1 MLDIKLFRENPELI
15 FDSEKKRFRSTENAE
30 KVIEY
35 DTLWREGERRL
46 NSLRAE
52 KNKLSKSFKQAK
64 KDGNIEEVIAKSKEV
79 ANEIKELSAKNAE
92 YLQLRDDY
100 RYKVGNIIDEDVPIS
115 DTEDDNVVV
124 RTYGEIPEHD
134 FELLNHV
141 DLINKIDGADL
152 ETAASVSGARF
163 YYLKRDILH
172 LNLALIQFALS
183 ELEAEGYIPMQ
194 TPFFVKGEVAAET
207 SELGE
212 FEETLYKV
220 ENEDMYLIATA
231 EQTLAALH
239 RNEIINPEDLPLRY
253 CALSTCFRKEAGSH
267 GKDTLGIFRVH
278 QFEKIEQFIF
288 CDPEDSKNQHEKLM
302 EVTERIYQKLGLPYQ
317 IIAIVSSAL
326 NDNAAIKYDLEAW
339 FPGSGAFRELVSCTN
354 CKDYQARKTKTRV
367 GRAGSGDAQTLHTLN
382 STAIATERTMCCILE
397 NYQQADGSVVVKM
410 GGTMLL
416 ATVTCAKDAKEDVDF
431 MPLQV
436 DYKEKYAS
444 AGRFPG
450 GFMKREGKASDYE
463 ILIARLVDRALRPLF
478 PEDFHAEV
486 FVNVNLI
493 SAEKDIQPDALAGL
507 AASSA
512 LAVSDIPFEGPISEV
527 RVARIGGEFKI
538 NPNFSEM
545 ADADLDIMVAAT
557 IYLLL
562 AWCFK
567 VRALNEG
574 ISLLKGLLSRK

>member
-1 MLDIKLFRENPELI
+1 MLDIKLFRENPDLI
-15 FDSEKKRFRSTENAE
+15 LKNKKKRFRSTENAE

-79 ANEIKELSAKNAE
+79 ANEIKELSAKNIE
-92 YLQLRDDY
+92 YLALRDDY
-100 RYKVGNIIDEDVPIS
+100 RYKVGNVIDEDVPIS
-115 DTEDDNVVV
+115 DTEDDNVIV
-124 RTYGEIPEHD
+124 RKVGDLPEFD
-134 FELLNHV
+134 FEALNHV
-141 DLINKIDGADL
+141 DLIEKIDGADI
-152 ETAASVSGARF
+152 ETAASIAGARF

-220 ENEDMYLIATA
+220 ENEDLYLIATA

-239 RNEIINPEDLPLRY
+239 RDEIINPEDLPLRY

-288 CDPEDSKNQHEKLM
+288 SSPEESKNEHNRLL
-302 EVTERIYQKLGLPYQ
+302 EVTENIYKKLGLPYQ
-317 IIAIVSSAL
+317 IVAIVSSAL

-339 FPGSGAFRELVSCTN
+339 FPGSQTYRELVSCTN
-354 CKDYQARKTKTRV
+354 CGDYQARKTKTRV
-367 GRAGSGDAQTLHTLN
+367 GRAGSGDAQILHTLN

-397 NYQQADGSVVVKM
+397 NYQQADGSVKVPEVLVPFM
-410 GGTMLL
+410 GGKTIIE
-416 ATVTCAKDAKEDVDF
+416 AKE
-431 MPLQV
+431 
-436 DYKEKYAS
+436 
-444 AGRFPG
+444 
-450 GFMKREGKASDYE
+450 
-463 ILIARLVDRALRPLF
+463 
-478 PEDFHAEV
+478 
-486 FVNVNLI
+486 
-493 SAEKDIQPDALAGL
+493 
-507 AASSA
+507 
-512 LAVSDIPFEGPISEV
+512 
-527 RVARIGGEFKI
+527 
-538 NPNFSEM
+538 
-545 ADADLDIMVAAT
+545 
-557 IYLLL
+557 
-562 AWCFK
+562 
-567 VRALNEG
+567 
-574 ISLLKGLLSRK
+574 

>member
-1 MLDIKLFRENPELI
+1 MLDIKLFRENPETILNTK
-15 FDSEKKRFRSTENAE
+15 KKRFRSTENAE
-30 KVIEY
+30 KIIEY

-46 NSLRAE
+46 NSLKEE
-52 KNKLSKSFKQAK
+52 KNKLSKSFKKAK
-64 KDGNIEEVIAKSKEV
+64 AEGNLEEVIAKSKEV

-92 YLQLRDDY
+92 YLELRDDY

-141 DLINKIDGADL
+141 DLIKKIDGADL
-152 ETAASVSGARF
+152 ETAASIAGARF

-172 LNLALIQFALS
+172 LNLALIQFALD
-183 ELEAEGYIPMQ
+183 ELESEGYIPMQ

-278 QFEKIEQFIF
+278 QFEKIEQFIYST
-288 CDPEDSKNQHEKLM
+288 PEDSRNQHDHLM

-354 CKDYQARKTKTRV
+354 CKDYQARKTKTRY
-367 GRAGSGDAQTLHTLN
+367 GRAGSGDAQILHTLN
-382 STAIATERTMCCILE
+382 STAIATERTICCILE
-397 NYQQADGSVVVKM
+397 NYQQADGSVKVPEVLVPYM
-410 GGTMLL
+410 GGK
-416 ATVTCAKDAKEDVDF
+416 TVINAKE
-431 MPLQV
+431 
-436 DYKEKYAS
+436 
-444 AGRFPG
+444 
-450 GFMKREGKASDYE
+450 
-463 ILIARLVDRALRPLF
+463 
-478 PEDFHAEV
+478 
-486 FVNVNLI
+486 
-493 SAEKDIQPDALAGL
+493 
-507 AASSA
+507 
-512 LAVSDIPFEGPISEV
+512 
-527 RVARIGGEFKI
+527 
-538 NPNFSEM
+538 
-545 ADADLDIMVAAT
+545 
-557 IYLLL
+557 
-562 AWCFK
+562 
-567 VRALNEG
+567 
-574 ISLLKGLLSRK
+574 

>member
-1 MLDIKLFRENPELI
+1 MLDIRLFRESPEMI
-15 FDSEKKRFRSTENAE
+15 IDSEKKRFRSTENVE

-35 DTLWREGERRL
+35 DTLWREGERKL
-46 NSLRAE
+46 NSLRSE
-52 KNKLSKSFKQAK
+52 KNKLSKSFKKAEEE
-64 KDGNIEEVIAKSKEV
+64 GNLEEVIKRSKEV
-79 ANEIKELSAKNAE
+79 AAEIKELSAKNEE
-92 YLQLRDDY
+92 YLKLRDDY

-141 DLINKIDGADL
+141 DLIKKIDGADL
-152 ETAASVSGARF
+152 ETAASIAGARF

-172 LNLALIQFALS
+172 LNLALIQFALE
-183 ELEAEGYIPMQ
+183 ELEMEGYIPMQ

-212 FEETLYKV
+212 FYETLYKV

-239 RNEIINPEDLPLRY
+239 RNEIISPDDLPLRY

-278 QFEKIEQFIF
+278 QFEKIEQFIYSA
-288 CDPEDSKNQHEKLM
+288 PEDSRNQHNHLM

-354 CKDYQARKTKTRV
+354 CKDYQARKTKTRM

-397 NYQQADGSVVVKM
+397 NYQQNDGSVKVPEVLVPYMNGKK
-410 GGTMLL
+410 
-416 ATVTCAKDAKEDVDF
+416 VIEAKK
-431 MPLQV
+431 
-436 DYKEKYAS
+436 
-444 AGRFPG
+444 
-450 GFMKREGKASDYE
+450 
-463 ILIARLVDRALRPLF
+463 
-478 PEDFHAEV
+478 
-486 FVNVNLI
+486 
-493 SAEKDIQPDALAGL
+493 
-507 AASSA
+507 
-512 LAVSDIPFEGPISEV
+512 
-527 RVARIGGEFKI
+527 
-538 NPNFSEM
+538 
-545 ADADLDIMVAAT
+545 
-557 IYLLL
+557 
-562 AWCFK
+562 
-567 VRALNEG
+567 
-574 ISLLKGLLSRK
+574 

>member
-46 NSLRAE
+46 NTLRAE

-79 ANEIKELSAKNAE
+79 AQEIKDLSAKNAE
-92 YLQLRDDY
+92 YLELRDDY
-100 RYKVGNIIDEDVPIS
+100 RYKVGNVIDEDVPIS
-115 DTEDDNVVV
+115 DTEDDNVIV
-124 RTYGEIPEHD
+124 RKVGDLPKFD
-134 FELLNHV
+134 FEALNHV
-141 DLINKIDGADL
+141 DLIEKIDGADI
-152 ETAASVSGARF
+152 ETAASIAGARF

-220 ENEDMYLIATA
+220 ENEDLYLIATA

-239 RNEIINPEDLPLRY
+239 RDEIINPEDLPLRY

-288 CDPEDSKNQHEKLM
+288 SSPEESKNEHNRLL
-302 EVTERIYQKLGLPYQ
+302 EVTEGIYKKLGLPYQ
-317 IIAIVSSAL
+317 IVAIVSSAL

-339 FPGSGAFRELVSCTN
+339 FPGSQTYRELVSCTN
-354 CKDYQARKTKTRV
+354 CGDYQARKTKTRV
-367 GRAGSGDAQTLHTLN
+367 GRAGSGDAQILHTLN

-397 NYQQADGSVVVKM
+397 NYQQADGSVKVPEVLVPFM
-410 GGTMLL
+410 GGKI
-416 ATVTCAKDAKEDVDF
+416 VIEAKE
-431 MPLQV
+431 
-436 DYKEKYAS
+436 
-444 AGRFPG
+444 
-450 GFMKREGKASDYE
+450 
-463 ILIARLVDRALRPLF
+463 
-478 PEDFHAEV
+478 
-486 FVNVNLI
+486 
-493 SAEKDIQPDALAGL
+493 
-507 AASSA
+507 
-512 LAVSDIPFEGPISEV
+512 
-527 RVARIGGEFKI
+527 
-538 NPNFSEM
+538 
-545 ADADLDIMVAAT
+545 
-557 IYLLL
+557 
-562 AWCFK
+562 
-567 VRALNEG
+567 
-574 ISLLKGLLSRK
+574 